1 MKSTIYLETSVI
13 SYLAAPPSR
22 DLLTAAHQQVT
33 HLWWHSRRSSF
44 ELFVSQLVLD
54 ECLAGDPDAAAKRD
68 LLLADI
74 PLLNIDPEVT
84 ALAQHLVRRVQLP
97 ERAAVDA
104 LHIAVAVRHGIDYL
118 LTWNCAH
125 IANAELRPR
134 IERTCVTLGYAPTVL
149 CTPEELIGGHSNV

>member
-1 MKSTIYLETSVI
+1 MKSTIYLETSVNC
-13 SYLAAPPSR
+13 YLAAPPSR

-54 ECLAGDPDAAAKRD
+54 ECLAGDPDAAAKRA

-74 PLLNIDPEVT
+74 PLLNIDSEAT
-84 ALAQHLVRRVQLP
+84 TLAQHLVRRVQLP
-97 ERAAVDA
+97 ERAVVDA

-118 LTWNCAH
+118 LTWNCRH
-125 IANAELRPR
+125 IANMNKARHLDMVNQRLGLGSPR
-134 IERTCVTLGYAPTVL
+134 LVTPHLLQPWEG
-149 CTPEELIGGHSNV
+149 PE